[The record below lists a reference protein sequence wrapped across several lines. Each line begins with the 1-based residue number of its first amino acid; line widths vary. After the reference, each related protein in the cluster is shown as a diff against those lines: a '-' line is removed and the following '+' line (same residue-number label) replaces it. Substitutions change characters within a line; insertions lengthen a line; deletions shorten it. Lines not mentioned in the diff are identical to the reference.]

1 MEKEFLEDFYKNKT
15 KIKLI
20 LKDKDMFTGI
30 ITNLSENTLEFFD
43 KFSKK
48 VTISLDSISRAIEL
62 EDRE

>member
-30 ITNLSENTLEFFD
+30 ITNLSDNTLEFFD
-43 KFSKK
+43 KFNKK

>member
-20 LKDKDMFTGI
+20 LKDKDMFTGV
-30 ITNLSENTLEFFD
+30 ITNLSENTLEFLD

-62 EDRE
+62 EERE

>member
-20 LKDKDMFTGI
+20 LKDKDMFTGV

>member
-1 MEKEFLEDFYKNKT
+1 MEKEFLEDFYNNKT
-15 KIKLI
+15 KVKLI
-20 LKDKDMFTGI
+20 LKDKDMFTGV

-62 EDRE
+62 EERE